1 MAALNHLR
9 GDNPGSL
16 EKPGTFFFMGI
27 SVILHLAAFLAFQV
41 AVESKNQAPLSDQHV
56 ELEYASEAE
65 PQKDNSATQSN
76 QREWPQLDPAVEEET
91 IALDTKDIRYSQ
103 YAAIIREKIMSK
115 WVYPPDAKDQGLEGH
130 VFILFT
136 IEKDGRLT
144 ANKISSSSS
153 HPQLDREAKEA
164 VRRASP
170 FPPFFSSMKLK
181 RLHVNAYFYYSLRPH
196 ALLGHSKT

>member
-1 MAALNHLR
+1 MAARNHQR
-9 GDNPGSL
+9 GNNPGSF
-16 EKPGTFFFMGI
+16 EKPGTLFFMGI
-27 SVILHLAAFLAFQV
+27 SLVLHLAAFLALQV
-41 AVESKNQAPLSDQHV
+41 AVESKSQAPSGDQHV
-56 ELEYASEAE
+56 ELEYASEAGS
-65 PQKDNSATQSN
+65 QKDNSAMQSN

-91 IALDTKDIRYSQ
+91 ITLDTKDIRYSQ

-115 WVYPPDAKDQGLEGH
+115 WVYPPDAKDQGFEGH
-130 VFILFT
+130 VLILFT

-164 VRRASP
+164 VKRASP

-181 RLHVNAYFYYSLRPH
+181 RLHVNAYFHYSLTPMP
-196 ALLGHSKT
+196 G